1 MDFKEDIVAISSPN
15 GMGAIAIIRITGE
28 KALEKVST
36 CFKSKNGKPLSKI
49 KSHSI
54 MFGEFMNQD
63 VVVDEVIISFFDKGK
78 SYTGQQT
85 IEISC
90 HGSTFIQKKILET
103 LLDQNIR
110 LAKPGEFTM
119 RAFLNGKMDLTQAE
133 AVSDLIYSDS
143 SSMHKIALS
152 QMRGGFQNDLKILRE
167 ELLHFVSMIEL
178 ELDFSEED
186 VEFAN
191 KSELEKLIKKVKE
204 KVENLKES
212 FKYGNAIKNG
222 VPVAIAGKPNS
233 GKSSLLNTLL
243 NEQKA
248 IVSDI
253 PGTTRDAI
261 EDVII
266 VDGIKYRFIDTAGLR
281 KTKDIIESK
290 GIEITKSKISEASV
304 LLYLF
309 DINDTNEEEIINDLK
324 EFDRQDLKIILIR
337 NKVDLKNNS
346 EIDLEKLLKKSSEF
360 GIKEIIEISALEK
373 KSVVTLINK
382 LSKIFQLI
390 QNSSDTVVTNM
401 RHYESLSQA
410 LISLCEVEKGLENDI
425 SGDLLSIDL
434 RKAID
439 SIGEM
444 TGQITNDELLGNI
457 FSNFCIG
464 K

>member
-1 MDFKEDIVAISSPN
+1 MDFKDDIVAISSPG
-15 GMGAIAIIRITGE
+15 GMGAISLIRVSGE
-28 KALEKVST
+28 KALEKVNPF
-36 CFKSKNGKPLSKI
+36 FKSKSGKRLLDI
-49 KSHSI
+49 KSHSM
-54 MFGEFMNQD
+54 MFGEFTKG
-63 VVVDEVIISFFDKGK
+63 DEVIDEVVVSFFDKDK

-85 IEISC
+85 VEISC

-103 LLDQNIR
+103 LLEKNIR

-119 RAFLNGKMDLTQAE
+119 RSFLGGKMDLTQAE

-152 QMRGGFQNDLKILRE
+152 QMRGGFQNDLKVLRE

-186 VEFAN
+186 VDFAN

-266 VDGIKYRFIDTAGLR
+266 IDGIKYRFIDTAGLR

-309 DINDTNEEEIINDLK
+309 DINDAKEEEILSDLK
-324 EFDRQDLKIILIR
+324 EFNRKDLKIILIR
-337 NKVDLKNNS
+337 NKVDLENNS
-346 EIDLEKLLKKSSEF
+346 TIDLENLLKKSGDF
-360 GIKEIIEISALEK
+360 GITEVLEISALEK
-373 KSVVTLINK
+373 KSVEGLIKN
-382 LSKIFQLI
+382 LSNSFQFMD
-390 QNSSDTVVTNM
+390 NSGDTVVTNM
-401 RHYESLSQA
+401 RHYEFLSQA
-410 LISLCEVEKGLENDI
+410 LISLGEVEKGLENDI

-439 SIGEM
+439 SIGEI
-444 TGQITNDELLGNI
+444 TGQITNDEMLGNI
-457 FSNFCIG
+457 FSKFCIG

>member
-1 MDFKEDIVAISSPN
+1 
-15 GMGAIAIIRITGE
+15 
-28 KALEKVST
+28 
-36 CFKSKNGKPLSKI
+36 
-49 KSHSI
+49 
-54 MFGEFMNQD
+54 
-63 VVVDEVIISFFDKGK
+63 
-78 SYTGQQT
+78 
-85 IEISC
+85 
-90 HGSTFIQKKILET
+90 
-103 LLDQNIR
+103 
-110 LAKPGEFTM
+110 
-119 RAFLNGKMDLTQAE
+119 
-133 AVSDLIYSDS
+133 
-143 SSMHKIALS
+143 
-152 QMRGGFQNDLKILRE
+152 
-167 ELLHFVSMIEL
+167 
-178 ELDFSEED
+178 LDFSEED
-186 VEFAN
+186 VDFAN

-261 EDVII
+261 EDII
-266 VDGIKYRFIDTAGLR
+266 IIDGIKYRFIDTAGLR

-309 DINDTNEEEIINDLK
+309 DINDAKEEEVLNDLK
-324 EFDRQDLKIILIR
+324 EFKRKDLKIILIR
-337 NKVDLKNNS
+337 NKVDLENNS
-346 EIDLEKLLKKSSEF
+346 TIDLEALLKKSSYF
-360 GIKEIIEISALEK
+360 GITEVLEISALDQ
-373 KSVVTLINK
+373 KSVEILIKN
-382 LSKIFQLI
+382 LSNSFQFI
-390 QNSSDTVVTNM
+390 DNSGDTVVTNM
-401 RHYESLSQA
+401 RHYEFLSEVLMSLA
-410 LISLCEVEKGLENDI
+410 EVEKGLENDI

-439 SIGEM
+439 SIGEI
-444 TGQITNDELLGNI
+444 TGQITNDEMLGNI